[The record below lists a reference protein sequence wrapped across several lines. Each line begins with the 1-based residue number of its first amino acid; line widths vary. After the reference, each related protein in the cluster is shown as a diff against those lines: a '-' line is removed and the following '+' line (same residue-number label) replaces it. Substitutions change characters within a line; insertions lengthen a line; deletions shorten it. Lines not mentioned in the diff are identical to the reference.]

1 MLQRTSSLIRFA
13 GLGPGCQ
20 SRLGGIER
28 AAEKLGGLRER
39 LKGRKAPRA
48 LPYGSDLFDQ
58 VPSATACSSSCVP
71 DSTIHPP
78 AMTMIR
84 STWPSR
90 VSTVRSHH
98 APAPDSQW
106 NGAIACSYFPTAV
119 LVFGIGI
126 LKSAQATLGTS
137 VSISSVT
144 ILPLSS
150 ARRVAS
156 SYSSKEGNCFWAFLA

>member
-1 MLQRTSSLIRFA
+1 MLQRASSLIRFT

-20 SRLGGIER
+20 LRVGGIER
-28 AAEKLGGLRER
+28 AAETLGGLRER
-39 LKGRKAPRA
+39 PKERKAPRA
-48 LPYGSDLFDQ
+48 QSYGPDLFDQ

-71 DSTIHPP
+71 DSTIHPR

-98 APAPDSQW
+98 APAPDSPW
-106 NGAIACSYFPTAV
+106 KGAIACSCFSTAV
-119 LVFGIGI
+119 LVFCIGI
-126 LKSAQATLGTS
+126 LKRAQATLGTS